1 MYLIWAGWT
10 TSILETI
17 VRFGPTNTD
26 FAPAKDK
33 KRAQTGVV
41 PIWKSVK
48 KVQVFRH
55 YFTKEKRLWRHVEED
70 FQAFSFVVN
79 CHIVEKGKLIV
90 CQFSTA
96 GLSWFFESDFRK
108 ISEIVFN
115 TSILLL
121 VSSQSLQY
129 IPSYIFFVSS
139 RFAFMHLNS
148 NTFFLER
155 IAFSGLFW
163 WLLLSGLLFF
173 FLVKTCDYAKI

>member
-26 FAPAKDK
+26 FAPAKIK
-33 KRAQTGVV
+33 NVRRRVLCLFEKVL
-41 PIWKSVK
+41 K

-55 YFTKEKRLWRHVEED
+55 YFTEKKRLLRHVKED

-96 GLSWFFESDFRK
+96 SLSWFFESDFRK

-148 NTFFLER
+148 NTFFSWKNC
-155 IAFSGLFW
+155 I
-163 WLLLSGLLFF
+163 
-173 FLVKTCDYAKI
+173 